1 MPNAGEQ
8 ADVLRAL
15 GRFLDTQGATQI
27 EIVNK
32 EAFLAVSWEQRAR
45 GGGQRAY
52 QEHELEALR
61 EQAHEMRKGGVGNPV
76 GSLAELLR
84 TLGQQLD
91 NDKIE
96 MNSITQESGG
106 FRVSGVQNG

>member
-1 MPNAGEQ
+1 MPRSPGEGAMPDQVEQ

-32 EAFLAVSWEQRAR
+32 EMFLAVSWERRAR
-45 GGGQRAY
+45 AGEQRAY
-52 QEHELEALR
+52 QEHELESLR
-61 EQAHEMRKGGVGNPV
+61 EQAREMRKGGLGNPV

-91 NDKIE
+91 HDQIE
-96 MNSITQESGG
+96 
-106 FRVSGVQNG
+106 